1 MTRIR
6 SYFPPDLDALY
17 AVCLQTSDAGKD
29 ATHLHDDPKLP
40 GHVFVAPYTVLEPE
54 LCFVA
59 EDDEVVGG
67 YIVGA
72 YDTPTFDERAE
83 REWWPALRERYEEPD
98 HSRGP
103 VWTQD
108 EWKRFFIYYPITGEP
123 DVVADYPS
131 HLHVDLL
138 PRLQG
143 QGLGRRLMDTFLDA
157 LRARGS
163 RGVHLGVSPANQHA
177 IGFYRHYGF
186 DTLVANEAQVVFVM
200 AL

>member
-1 MTRIR
+1 VIR
-6 SYFPPDLDALY
+6 PYRSADLDAIY
-17 AVCLQTSDAGKD
+17 DVCLKTSDAGKD

-40 GHVFVAPYTVLEPE
+40 GHVFAAPYTVLEPE

-59 EDDEVVGG
+59 DDDQGVGG

-72 YDTPTFDERAE
+72 LHTRTFDARAE
-83 REWWPALRERYEEPD
+83 QEWWPALRDRYPEPD
-98 HSRGP
+98 HARGP

-108 EWKRFFIYYPITGEP
+108 EWKRFFLYYPITGEP

-131 HLHVDLL
+131 HVHIDLL

-163 RGVHLGVSPANQHA
+163 RGVHLGVSPENEHA

-186 DTLVANEAQVVFVM
+186 KTHVANEAQVVFVM
-200 AL
+200 SL